1 MEVGSPVVKKRFYI
15 IRRSSEHVT
24 PQAFLGASE
33 EFGLC
38 KLHFQKQQDGTRMGQ
53 ASLEFDSAVQ
63 RRHAHAMDGSY
74 IADMQL
80 QLHYSS
86 QRGLS

>member
-1 MEVGSPVVKKRFYI
+1 MEVG
-15 IRRSSEHVT
+15 
-24 PQAFLGASE
+24 SE

-53 ASLEFDSAVQ
+53 ASLEFDYPVQ
-63 RRHAHAMDGSY
+63 RRHAHTMNESY

-86 QRGLS
+86 QHGLS